1 MIVGG
6 QVKIVSK
13 LGSNGMMNLILK
25 YTPRSSNI
33 WPHPMKTPAGSLI
46 SDHKA
51 IGHSFTSQILFFEKG
66 SAEYRSLPS
75 QV

>member
-51 IGHSFTSQILFFEKG
+51 IGHSFTS
-66 SAEYRSLPS
+66 
-75 QV
+75 